1 MMKSKRVCLQA
12 PTKTILYN
20 SRNLNHYHS
29 QIKRKRVSYRRK
41 RNKIRGRNKKN
52 RKRKRAKR

>member
-29 QIKRKRVSYRRK
+29 QIKRKRVSYKRK
-41 RNKIRGRNKKN
+41 RKKISGRNKKI
-52 RKRKRAKR
+52 RKRRRAKK